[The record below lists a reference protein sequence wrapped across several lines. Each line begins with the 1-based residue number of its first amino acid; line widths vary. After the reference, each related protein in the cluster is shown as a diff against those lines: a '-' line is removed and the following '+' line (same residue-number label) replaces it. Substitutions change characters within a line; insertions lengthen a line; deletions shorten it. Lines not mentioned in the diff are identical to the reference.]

1 MSKFAKMPTTYS
13 KQPSKLLVYR
23 WGGAFGPFKVNIP
36 CGECTLTKDIIET
49 TLEDE
54 LSGTHVEVEY
64 KDWLTHLP
72 EAILKGARHAPAV
85 LLNGKVISQGV
96 AINRGTLAAAVMV
109 DHVDRYPIEGNH
121 VFGKKNCGYCTKAKE
136 FLDAQGI
143 QYTYHDVVENPAAL
157 YEMITR
163 AKQNVGGKTPIT
175 TPQIWLDGRYIGG
188 YDKLV
193 ETFDKVEEVAAGA
206 A

>member
-1 MSKFAKMPTTYS
+1 MSKFAKMPETYS
-13 KQPSKLLVYR
+13 KEPSKLLVYR

-36 CGECTLTKDIIET
+36 CGECTLTSDIIET

-72 EAILKGARHAPAV
+72 EAMLKGARHAPAV
-85 LLNGKVISQGV
+85 LLNGKVISQGE
-96 AINRGTLAAAVMV
+96 AINRGALAAAVMV
-109 DHVDRYPIEGNH
+109 DHVDRFPIEGNH
-121 VFGKKNCGYCTKAKE
+121 VFGKKKCGFCTKAKE
-136 FLDAQGI
+136 LLDAQGI
-143 QYTYHDVVENPAAL
+143 EYTYHDVVENPAAL

-175 TPQIWLDGRYIGG
+175 TPQIWIDGKYVGG
-188 YDKLV
+188 YDQLAKTLDDVDV
-193 ETFDKVEEVAAGA
+193 ETV
-206 A
+206 